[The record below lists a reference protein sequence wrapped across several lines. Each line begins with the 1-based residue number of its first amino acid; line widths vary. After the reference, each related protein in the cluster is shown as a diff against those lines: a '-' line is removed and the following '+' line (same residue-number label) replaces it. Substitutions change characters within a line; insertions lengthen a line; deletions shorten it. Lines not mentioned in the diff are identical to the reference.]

1 MGAWG
6 IATFED
12 DSNLDWLCDLEDE
25 DKPLGFLK
33 ECLDLKGIDELDYM
47 SCTGVLCA
55 AVMIDAI
62 LNGATKDLP
71 QSAIVWLENNKKL
84 KVQKLL
90 PNAIGGLERIL
101 GDKSEMN
108 ETWAEEPEH
117 YSKWKKHVNG
127 IKKRLCQSLEASRE

>member
-12 DSNLDWLCDLEDE
+12 DLNLDWLCDLEE
-25 DKPLGFLK
+25 EERPLAFLT
-33 ECLDLKGIDELDYM
+33 ECLNLKGIKELEYM
-47 SCTGVLCA
+47 HCTGVLCA

-71 QSAIVWLENNKKL
+71 ESAIAWLENNKKL

-90 PNAIGGLERIL
+90 PAAIEGLDRVL

-108 ETWAEEPEH
+108 ETWAENADLYP
-117 YSKWKKHVNG
+117 KWKKHVNG
-127 IKKRLCQSLEASRE
+127 IKKRLSQSLEASRE